1 MFWDSYIDNLVV
13 QIKDVFGIVYVDKV
27 CIIGIDG
34 GVVWTLNGYVCV
46 LQVILWQFFCICLLK
61 KVLKN
66 VLRFQFLVFSGYFI
80 I

>member
-1 MFWDSYIDNLVV
+1 MVFFFFFGQGFFKMFWDSYIDNLVV
-13 QIKDVFGIVYVDKV
+13 QIKDVVGIVYVDRV

-34 GVVWTLNGYVCV
+34 GVVWIINGYVCV

-66 VLRFQFLVFSGYFI
+66 V
-80 I
+80 